1 MRVEARAFGER
12 ISRVAF
18 DLDGKQVMAKSAPPY
33 TVEINL
39 GRAPRLHRLG
49 ARALDAAGHS
59 WSRTDEVL
67 LNAGPHHFSAR
78 LIEPQR
84 GGRYTQSV
92 RARAEVEVPE
102 GETLERVEFYLNE
115 TLMATLYQ
123 PPFVQ
128 PIAIP
133 PKQEL
138 AYVRAVAFLGDGSS
152 TEDLVF
158 VNSPYPLDEVQVDF
172 VELYTSVFDSKGHPV
187 DSGLALEDFAV
198 KEDGI
203 EQTIRRFEP
212 VSERP
217 IHAGILLDNST
228 SMLDSIDEAEK
239 AALQFFQSVV
249 QPKDRA
255 CLITFND
262 SPELVVPFTN
272 DHEVLAGG
280 LAGLTAEGETA
291 LHDSLVYALHYFS
304 GLRGKRALIL
314 LSDGEDVGS
323 AYTFDEA
330 LDFARRTGVPIY
342 TIGLGVAQRDAMA
355 RTKLIR
361 LAQDTGGRS
370 FFIDSAEG
378 LTSVYERI
386 ETELRAQYLIAYQS
400 SQGAEGGDRYREV
413 DLEIKKPGLN
423 AKTMRGYYP

>member
-1 MRVEARAFGER
+1 
-12 ISRVAF
+12 
-18 DLDGKQVMAKSAPPY
+18 
-33 TVEINL
+33 
-39 GRAPRLHRLG
+39 
-49 ARALDAAGHS
+49 
-59 WSRTDEVL
+59 
-67 LNAGPHHFSAR
+67 
-78 LIEPQR
+78 
-84 GGRYTQSV
+84 
-92 RARAEVEVPE
+92 
-102 GETLERVEFYLNE
+102 
-115 TLMATLYQ
+115 
-123 PPFVQ
+123 
-128 PIAIP
+128 
-133 PKQEL
+133 
-138 AYVRAVAFLGDGSS
+138 VRAVAFLEDGSA

-158 VNSPYPLDEVQVDF
+158 VNSPYALDEVQVDF
-172 VELYTSVFDSKGHPV
+172 VELYTSVFDSKGRPV
-187 DSGLALEDFAV
+187 DAGLDISDFAV

-203 EQTIRRFEP
+203 PQTIRRFEP

-217 IHAGILLDNST
+217 IHAGILLDTST

-239 AALQFFQSVV
+239 AALQFFQSVI
-249 QPKDRA
+249 QDKDRA

-262 SPELVVPFTN
+262 NPQLVVPFTN

-342 TIGLGVAQRDAMA
+342 TIGLGVAQRDAMS

-370 FFIDSAEG
+370 FFIDTAEG
-378 LTSVYERI
+378 LAGTYSRI
-386 ETELRAQYLIAYQS
+386 ETELRAQFLIAYQS
-400 SQGAEGGDRYREV
+400 SQGGEGGDRYREV